1 MVHWPKTIVG
11 NVVTIAVTS
20 IVGLALVQSAI
31 ALSGSFV
38 WISLA
43 VAALVVFVAVVVH
56 RRAQAASDLALAD
69 APSFADVLPQWN
81 SRRDLEAAR
90 LGAARRAL
98 GFDPA
103 LVRREGPATRE
114 WARSHRCSP
123 CSSEDEAQNSGPVS
137 VNRTASPAATKNPH
151 SASEA
156 PSSATFR

>member
-90 LGAARRAL
+90 
-98 GFDPA
+98 
-103 LVRREGPATRE
+103 RERPIE
-114 WARSHRCSP
+114 RS
-123 CSSEDEAQNSGPVS
+123 G
-137 VNRTASPAATKNPH
+137 
-151 SASEA
+151 
-156 PSSATFR
+156 

>member
-1 MVHWPKTIVG
+1 MVHWPKSIMGKVM
-11 NVVTIAVTS
+11 TIA
-20 IVGLALVQSAI
+20 IALIAGLALIQSAI

-90 LGAARRAL
+90 LGR
-98 GFDPA
+98 P
-103 LVRREGPATRE
+103 VE
-114 WARSHRCSP
+114 RSGSTP
-123 CSSEDEAQNSGPVS
+123 
-137 VNRTASPAATKNPH
+137 
-151 SASEA
+151 
-156 PSSATFR
+156 PSSAEKAGDAGVGAVASV

>member
-11 NVVTIAVTS
+11 NVVTIAVTF

-31 ALSGSFV
+31 ALSGTIV
-38 WISLA
+38 WISIA
-43 VAALVVFVAVVVH
+43 VTALVVFVAVVVH

-69 APSFADVLPQWN
+69 APSFADVPLSGTAAGI
-81 SRRDLEAAR
+81 SRRRGWSGPSSAR
-90 LGAARRAL
+90 VPSRPRPPRRM
-98 GFDPA
+98 
-103 LVRREGPATRE
+103 ATRE
-114 WARSHRCSP
+114 WSPSFRCSP
-123 CSSEDEAQNSGPVS
+123 RSSEDEAQNSEPVS

>member
-1 MVHWPKTIVG
+1 MVHWPKTIVA
-11 NVVTIAVTS
+11 NVVTIA
-20 IVGLALVQSAI
+20 IALIAGLALIQSAI

-90 LGAARRAL
+90 LGRPVEL
-98 GFDPA
+98 GSTP
-103 LVRREGPATRE
+103 
-114 WARSHRCSP
+114 
-123 CSSEDEAQNSGPVS
+123 
-137 VNRTASPAATKNPH
+137 
-151 SASEA
+151 
-156 PSSATFR
+156 PSSAEKAGDAGVGAVASV